1 MQIASSGGRRLTRA
15 VLAAREHSV
24 EKERGV
30 ARKELSRAA
39 REAEK
44 ALEMRPTLRIVLKE
58 LAACWGEQEFDGRL
72 MVWPSNDYLISRT
85 GLSER
90 SIRNALRGLTELEVI
105 APRDSANGKRYA
117 IKNAAGQ
124 IIDAFGYDLAPLFA
138 RSAEFVALNDEH
150 RRRREEQDRQFD
162 AITIDRRAAQEALSA
177 LREHY
182 PHIATTDAEQAL
194 QGLISRTPR
203 RGSMAPIGELVS
215 AYRAVRDQLEG
226 TFSRQ
231 ETGQRRH
238 VVPPLYNNNGSPNEA
253 CNKLPK
259 EAERVLPTEQPVSI
273 GLLLDICPAF
283 RELGEEIR
291 SVDDLVVVGSRLR
304 GTIGA
309 HKSAWLEAV
318 EQIGAVRAAAAV
330 LYVLQLHTDD
340 VAAGSNRI
348 RNPGGYFRALVRMI
362 ADRRFNLDAELHA
375 MRRRRMT

>member
-24 EKERGV
+24 ENERGV
-30 ARKELSRAA
+30 ARKELSKAA
-39 REAEK
+39 REAEQ

-90 SIRNALRGLTELEVI
+90 SIRNALRGLIELEVI

-117 IKNAAGQ
+117 VKNAAGKVV
-124 IIDAFGYDLAPLFA
+124 DAYGYDLAPLFA
-138 RSAEFVALNDEH
+138 RSAEFVALNDAH
-150 RRRREEQDRQFD
+150 RRRRDEQDRQFE
-162 AITIDRRAAQEALSA
+162 AITIDRRAAQEAIAA
-177 LREHY
+177 LHEQY
-182 PHIATTDAEQAL
+182 PHVAIDDEEQAL
-194 QGLISRTPR
+194 QGLIARTPR
-203 RGSMAPIGELVS
+203 RGSMAPIGDL
-215 AYRAVRDQLEG
+215 VRDYRGIREALELRFSQLDA
-226 TFSRQ
+226 
-231 ETGQRRH
+231 GQRRH
-238 VVPPLYNNNGSPNEA
+238 RLPALDNNNGSPSEP
-253 CNKLPK
+253 CNKLPE
-259 EAERVLPTEQPVSI
+259 EAERVLSTEHPVSV
-273 GLLLDICPAF
+273 GLLLEICPAF

-291 SVDDLVVVGSRLR
+291 SIDDLVVVGSRLR

-318 EQIGAVRAAAAV
+318 EQVGAVHAAAAV

-362 ADRRFNLDAELHA
+362 ADRRFNLDTELHA
-375 MRRRRMT
+375 LRRRRMT

>member
-1 MQIASSGGRRLTRA
+1 MQIASTGGRRLTRA
-15 VLAAREHSV
+15 VLVAREHSV

-30 ARKELSRAA
+30 ARKELAKAA
-39 REAEK
+39 REAEQ

-90 SIRNALRGLTELEVI
+90 SIRNALRGLIELEVI

-117 IKNAAGQ
+117 VRNSAGTVV
-124 IIDAFGYDLAPLFA
+124 DAYGYDLAPLFA
-138 RSAEFVALNDEH
+138 RAAEFVALNDAH
-150 RRRREEQDRQFD
+150 KRRRDEQDRQFE
-162 AITIDRRAAQEALSA
+162 AITIDRRAAQEAIAA
-177 LREHY
+177 LREQY
-182 PHIATTDAEQAL
+182 PHLAIDGEEHAL
-194 QGLISRTPR
+194 EGLIARTPR
-203 RGSMAPIGELVS
+203 RGSMAPIGDL
-215 AYRAVRDQLEG
+215 VRDYREIREALERRFTQLA
-226 TFSRQ
+226 S
-231 ETGQRRH
+231 GQRRH
-238 VVPPLYNNNGSPNEA
+238 HLPALNNNNGSPSEP
-253 CNKLPK
+253 CNKLPE
-259 EAERVLPTEQPVSI
+259 EAEPVRSSEQPVSI
-273 GLLLDICPAF
+273 GLLLEICPAY
-283 RELGEEIR
+283 RELDEEIL

-309 HKSAWLEAV
+309 HRSAWLEAV

-362 ADRRFNLDAELHA
+362 ADRRFNLDTELHA
-375 MRRRRMT
+375 LRRRRMT

>member
-24 EKERGV
+24 ENERGV
-30 ARKELSRAA
+30 ARKELSKAA
-39 REAEK
+39 REAEQ

-58 LAACWGEQEFDGRL
+58 LAACWGEQELDGRL

-90 SIRNALRGLTELEVI
+90 SIRNALRGLIELEVI

-117 IKNAAGQ
+117 VKNAAGKVV
-124 IIDAFGYDLAPLFA
+124 DAYGYDLAPLFA
-138 RSAEFVALNDEH
+138 RSAEFVALNDAH
-150 RRRREEQDRQFD
+150 RRRREEQDRLFE
-162 AITIDRRAAQEALSA
+162 AITIARRAAQEAIAA
-177 LREHY
+177 LREHH
-182 PHIATTDAEQAL
+182 PHVATGEAEQAL
-194 QGLISRTPR
+194 EGLIARTPR
-203 RGSMAPIGELVS
+203 RGSMAPIGDLVA
-215 AYRAVRDQLEG
+215 AYRDVRDVAEAL
-226 TFSRQ
+226 FYRQ
-231 ETGQRRH
+231 EEGQSRH
-238 VVPPLYNNNGSPNEA
+238 HLPALENNNGYPSEA
-253 CNKLPK
+253 CNKLPE
-259 EAERVLPTEQPVSI
+259 EAERVLRDEQPVSI

-291 SVDDLVVVGSRLR
+291 SIDDLVVVGSRLR
-304 GTIGA
+304 GMIGA

-362 ADRRFNLDAELHA
+362 ADRRFNLDTELHA
-375 MRRRRMT
+375 LRRRRMT